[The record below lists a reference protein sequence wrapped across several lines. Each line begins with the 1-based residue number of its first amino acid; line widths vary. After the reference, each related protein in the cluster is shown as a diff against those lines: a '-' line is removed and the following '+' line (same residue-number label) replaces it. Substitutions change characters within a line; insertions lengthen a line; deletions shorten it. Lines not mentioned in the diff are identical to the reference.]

1 MPDPGPV
8 LFERAALPAWRPSRP
23 LLLSVAA
30 HLLLFAIVLH
40 GRNAIFVAPKSALL
54 GAHGKTITHVYWSA
68 SNGESAGAS
77 EAQVYARARQARQ
90 PGLVWKHKPQAEV
103 AAEKHEP
110 AWAAPPPSAGSAYGS
125 MSSEATDVAEIRP
138 ALPARTSEP
147 RESGISA
154 RHHRGKRS
162 GGDHHRRD
170 RQDCQQNCN
179 AKHGPGDRRHGA
191 GSAGKLVLPS
201 RHPRWRP
208 HPLAAGCRVP
218 LQAHLIR
225 RELGRR
231 ATTGRGLSPCRGGSV
246 ATVSLLWAGVDS
258 PPRESVHEAFEKA
271 CYAVSRR

>member
-1 MPDPGPV
+1 MKTDARGAGRITDFRSRSTREPCDTFPGGASKKKHAGSRASPV
-8 LFERAALPAWRPSRP
+8 RARRAASLAAFAAAAVVGGCAPA
-23 LLLSVAA
+23 VV
-30 HLLLFAIVLH
+30 AIVLH

-147 RESGISA
+147 RVSPEYLHGITEGNVVVEITIDET
-154 RHHRGKRS
+154 GKIVS
-162 GGDHHRRD
+162 KTVTQSMGPAIDGTVLAALENWSFHPATRD
-170 RQDCQQNCN
+170 GVPIPSRQDVVYHF
-179 AKHGPGDRRHGA
+179 KP
-191 GSAGKLVLPS
+191 
-201 RHPRWRP
+201 
-208 HPLAAGCRVP
+208 
-218 LQAHLIR
+218 I
-225 RELGRR
+225 
-231 ATTGRGLSPCRGGSV
+231 
-246 ATVSLLWAGVDS
+246 
-258 PPRESVHEAFEKA
+258 
-271 CYAVSRR
+271 

>member
-1 MPDPGPV
+1 MKTDARGAGRITDFRSRSTREPCDTFPGGASKKNMPDPGPV

-147 RESGISA
+147 RVSPEYLHGITEGNVVVEITIDET
-154 RHHRGKRS
+154 GKIVS
-162 GGDHHRRD
+162 KTVTQSMGPAIDGTVLAALENWSFHPATRD
-170 RQDCQQNCN
+170 GVPIPSRQDVVYHF
-179 AKHGPGDRRHGA
+179 KP
-191 GSAGKLVLPS
+191 
-201 RHPRWRP
+201 
-208 HPLAAGCRVP
+208 
-218 LQAHLIR
+218 I
-225 RELGRR
+225 
-231 ATTGRGLSPCRGGSV
+231 
-246 ATVSLLWAGVDS
+246 
-258 PPRESVHEAFEKA
+258 
-271 CYAVSRR
+271 